1 MKTKRPYLWISL
13 FIVISLSACSKLK
26 AVGKDSFRIYILQDN
41 WSDLNLGY
49 ELEESWPILEKA
61 DLNKTIRVI
70 TPDDI
75 QAYNWST
82 QTITLTRKASTPFN
96 ELPYETKLDIS
107 NFQPAFVVVLND
119 QRLYGGCIITSG
131 TAKGLHFPVIL
142 TDLGSNPV
150 VFTIRPYLYPFLRY
164 DQVEP
169 SAKQIIEIKEVYDL
183 FDRLGKLTH

>member
-1 MKTKRPYLWISL
+1 MKTKQTYLWISL

-26 AVGKDSFRIYILQDN
+26 AVGKDSFSIYILQDD
-41 WSDLNLGY
+41 WLTLKLGY
-49 ELEESWPILEKA
+49 ELEQSWPILEKA
-61 DLNKTIRVI
+61 DLNKTMRVI

-82 QTITLTRKASTPFN
+82 QTITLTRKASTYFN
-96 ELPYETKLDIS
+96 ELPYGTKLEIS
-107 NFQPAFVVVLND
+107 HSLPAFVVVLND
-119 QRLYGGCIITSG
+119 QRLYGGCIIAG
-131 TAKGLHFPVIL
+131 PTAMGLHFPVIL

-183 FDRLGKLTH
+183 FDRLGMLIR